1 MISRAFGRTAR
12 LTANRALLH
21 IHTGQHASVVS
32 RVSPTLTRGFA
43 DGKRDS
49 DKKQPPKSSS
59 HDSILNEDLLAKSG
73 MDLNGS
79 TSSEAAASDAGAEAG
94 TDAAS
99 AEGKGRPEWQ
109 NTAKKEGT
117 KSSTDVKRERRSN
130 IMYAVIAG
138 TLFGCAI
145 YMGRDWEDDEPAKLK
160 HVDIPNGYAPSAVWA
175 RLSART
181 SDFFQFFNE
190 PVFDKLLP
198 DPLPE
203 PYGRP
208 LTLVLGLDDLLI
220 HSEWTREHGWR
231 TAKRPGVDYFLG
243 YLAQYYEIVIFS
255 SKYQV
260 YSEKPVMALDP
271 YRSSISYALY
281 REASRYQK
289 GKIIKDLTHLNR
301 DLGKTIIVDADP
313 DAYSLQPDNAVALK
327 PWKGD
332 PNDQQ
337 LVKLIPF
344 LEWLASQPIKDV
356 RPILKTFEGSDVPEE
371 YARREAHARKL
382 FEENWKK
389 EYEKNVSG
397 NWAAKFLGIAPQ
409 IPPTPMMPQD
419 YIRQEGQKGYEAFQK
434 YLQENGQKMLEEE
447 KQREKEL
454 INSQKFTLK
463 KIATEGMPTAEDLA
477 AKAAEAEA
485 ANRQAA
491 VQPSK

>member
-1 MISRAFGRTAR
+1 MISRAFGRSAR
-12 LTANRALLH
+12 LSASRALVH
-21 IHTGQHASVVS
+21 QTPGSWS
-32 RVSPTLTRGFA
+32 RAVLRARSSQLRTFA
-43 DGKRDS
+43 DGNGSSNS
-49 DKKQPPKSSS
+49 DKKQPLKSSNPN
-59 HDSILNEDLLAKSG
+59 SILNEDLLAKSG

-79 TSSEAAASDAGAEAG
+79 ASSKGTPEADA
-94 TDAAS
+94 
-99 AEGKGRPEWQ
+99 GKGRPEWQ

-117 KSSTDVKRERRSN
+117 KSSTDIKRERRSN
-130 IMYAVIAG
+130 VMYAVIAG

-160 HVDIPNGYAPSAVWA
+160 HVDIPNGYAPGAVWA
-175 RLSART
+175 RLRART

-260 YSEKPVMALDP
+260 YSEKPIMALDP

-313 DAYSLQPDNAVALK
+313 DAYSLQPDNAVGLQ
-327 PWKGD
+327 PWNGE
-332 PNDQQ
+332 PNDQE

-356 RPILKTFEGSDVPEE
+356 RPILKTFEGTDVPEE

-463 KIATEGMPTAEDLA
+463 KIATEGMPTAEDMA
-477 AKAAEAEA
+477 AKAAEAAEA
-485 ANRQAA
+485 EAVNRQAA
-491 VQPSK
+491 VEASASK